1 MQFSVFRDNLRRTFT
16 GRPSRDSYNP
26 TGQNDIEPDMSYED
40 ALLDSQ
46 LRAYFR
52 TEYGTAQPP
61 SGVLPRLLAAI
72 RAHERGENP
81 ASATRPVAAFLSLYQ
96 ALHTSAAHRM
106 VSGAVAAVLL
116 IAILS
121 SNSVQLLR
129 GTAVSS
135 VDEFISPTPSA
146 VMNPRADFE
155 LATNRD
161 DRYVMHP
168 PSVSSEP
175 AFYDAVERR
184 LPPRIESAS
193 GSTTPGR
200 WLRLG
205 GQ

>member
-1 MQFSVFRDNLRRTFT
+1 MQFSIIRDNLRRFFT
-16 GRPSRDSYNP
+16 GRLSRNTYNP
-26 TGQNDIEPDMSYED
+26 AVRNDAEPDISYED

-52 TEYGTAQPP
+52 TEYEAAQPP

-96 ALHTSAAHRM
+96 ALHTGAAHRI
-106 VSGAVAAVLL
+106 VSGAIAAVLL
-116 IAILS
+116 IAVLS
-121 SNSVQLLR
+121 SNSTQLLR

-135 VDEFISPTPSA
+135 VDEVISPTPSA
-146 VMNPRADFE
+146 ATNSKADFE
-155 LATNRD
+155 VAINRD
-161 DRYVMHP
+161 DRYVMRL
-168 PSVSSEP
+168 PSIASEP
-175 AFYDAVERR
+175 AFYDAAERR
-184 LPPRIESAS
+184 VPPRIESAS
-193 GSTTPGR
+193 GNTTPGR

>member
-1 MQFSVFRDNLRRTFT
+1 MQYSVIRDNLRRFFT

-26 TGQNDIEPDMSYED
+26 AVQDNTESDISYED

-52 TEYGTAQPP
+52 SEYGTAHPP
-61 SGVLPRLLAAI
+61 SRVLPRLLAAI
-72 RAHERGENP
+72 RAHERGETT

-106 VSGAVAAVLL
+106 VSGAIAAVLL

-135 VDEFISPTPSA
+135 VDEVVGPTPSA
-146 VMNPRADFE
+146 VMNSRADFE
-155 LATNRD
+155 LATTRD
-161 DRYVMHP
+161 DRYVMRL
-168 PSVSSEP
+168 PSIPSEP

-184 LPPRIESAS
+184 VPPRIESAS